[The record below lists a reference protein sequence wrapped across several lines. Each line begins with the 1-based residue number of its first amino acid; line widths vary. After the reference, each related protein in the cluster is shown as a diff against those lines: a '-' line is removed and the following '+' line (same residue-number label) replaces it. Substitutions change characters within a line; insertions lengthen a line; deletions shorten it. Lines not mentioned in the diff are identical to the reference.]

1 MGQDPRY
8 TAIQKCFD
16 TALTLL
22 ASGTVD
28 LTSFGQELVSAG
40 FLDQAAL
47 NNILDTPG
55 HTTNYKTSKLLQC
68 VSAQVKINPE
78 QFYEAYLGILER
90 RPALISLLEGI
101 RKEYGKI
108 FID

>member
-1 MGQDPRY
+1 MSQDPRY
-8 TAIQKCFD
+8 TAIQKCFN

-28 LTSFGQELVSAG
+28 LTSVGQELVSAG

-55 HTTNYKTSKLLQC
+55 CTERVRKLLLC
-68 VSAQVKINPE
+68 VSAQVETNPE
-78 QFYEAYLGILER
+78 QFFEAYLGILEH
-90 RPALISLLEGI
+90 RPALTELLKGI
-101 RKEYGKI
+101 RKEYGKDN
-108 FID
+108 F